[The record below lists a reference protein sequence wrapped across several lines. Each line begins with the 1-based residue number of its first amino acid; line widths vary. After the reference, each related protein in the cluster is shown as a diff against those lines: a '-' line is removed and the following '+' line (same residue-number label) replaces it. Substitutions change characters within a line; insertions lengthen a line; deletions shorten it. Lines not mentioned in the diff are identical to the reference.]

1 MSLPIDPS
9 GRAIDIGPSR
19 NVALLTQHDTNPLA
33 SIPRGIM
40 VGAAGTVTFRCVDSA
55 ADVAIPL
62 ETGTIY
68 LFAVKWL
75 RDTGTTP
82 DVFGVY

>member
-1 MSLPIDPS
+1 MTLITDPD
-9 GRAIDIGPSR
+9 GRAVDISSSR
-19 NVALLTQHDTNPLA
+19 DVALLTQHDANPLA
-33 SIPRGIM
+33 RVPRGIM
-40 VGAAGTVTFRCVDSA
+40 VGTAGTVTFRCIDSA

-62 ETGTIY
+62 EAGQIY

-75 RDTGTTP
+75 RDTGTGP

>member
-1 MSLPIDPS
+1 MTLITDPA
-9 GRAIDIGPSR
+9 GRAVDISSSR
-19 NVALLTQHDTNPLA
+19 DVAPLTQHDTNPLA
-33 SIPRGIM
+33 RVPRGIM
-40 VGAAGTVTFRCVDSA
+40 VDAAGTVTFRCIDSA

-62 ETGTIY
+62 NAGEIY

-82 DVFGVY
+82 NVFGVY